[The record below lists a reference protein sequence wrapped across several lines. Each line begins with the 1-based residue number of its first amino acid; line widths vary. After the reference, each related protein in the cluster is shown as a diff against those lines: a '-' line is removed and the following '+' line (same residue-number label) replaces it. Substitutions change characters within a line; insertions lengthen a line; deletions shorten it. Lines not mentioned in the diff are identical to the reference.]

1 LRSVFKKTRHSQP
14 QFRKF
19 GKCKQMIF
27 FLSFSVKSV
36 KMASQNTEK
45 QWFELGVLK
54 FFNFSEEEIAKFTIN
69 PNASA
74 VVRKEEIR
82 INSMPN
88 MSLASVSVASLLE
101 EENWMENHLFS

>member
-1 LRSVFKKTRHSQP
+1 
-14 QFRKF
+14 
-19 GKCKQMIF
+19 
-27 FLSFSVKSV
+27 
-36 KMASQNTEK
+36 MASQNTEK

-54 FFNFSEEEIAKFTIN
+54 FFNFSEEGIAKFTIN

-88 MSLASVSVASLLE
+88 MSLASISVASLLE

>member
-1 LRSVFKKTRHSQP
+1 
-14 QFRKF
+14 
-19 GKCKQMIF
+19 
-27 FLSFSVKSV
+27 
-36 KMASQNTEK
+36 MASQNTEK
-45 QWFELGVLK
+45 QCFELGVLK

-74 VVRKEEIR
+74 VVRKEKIG